1 MLSFRFLPAAF
12 ILSVLAACSPDGSG
26 RPVAANS
33 PTASAAPDT
42 VALRQ
47 AGQQFR
53 VHYNSPVDLDSTG
66 FYYLPVSVVPLE
78 KAGRSKLFSSGSY
91 DGYENGSGNIE
102 GTCYNV
108 LFFQKDTGQ
117 QRALLPHGRFVLTEI
132 DAASKPDARW
142 PYLFYSLIK
151 ADTNRDGTQDAA
163 DASALFVSDRSGQQL
178 HQLTPD
184 GTQLGSR
191 YILPRTS
198 LPRTSLLLVE
208 VRPDTDRNGQFTH
221 ADGPYWLR
229 FDLRNLRTPPVRQP
243 DLALTE
249 ALNQQMLRRQSRL
262 K

>member
-1 MLSFRFLPAAF
+1 MLSLRFLPAAF
-12 ILSVLAACSPDGSG
+12 ILSILAACSPDGSS
-26 RPVAANS
+26 RHPAAAN
-33 PTASAAPDT
+33 PPAANAAPDT
-42 VALRQ
+42 MALRR
-47 AGQQFR
+47 AAQQFR

-78 KAGRSKLFSSGSY
+78 KPDRGKLFSSGSY

-108 LFFQKDTGQ
+108 LFFQKDTAL
-117 QRALLPHGRFVLTEI
+117 QRVLLPHGRFVITEI
-132 DAASKPDARW
+132 DAARQPDARW

-151 ADTNRDGTQDAA
+151 ADTNHDGNQDAD

-178 HQLTPD
+178 QQLTPD

-191 YILPRTS
+191 FI

-208 VRPDTDRNGQFTH
+208 VRPDTDRNGQFSH

-243 DLALTE
+243 DAALAE